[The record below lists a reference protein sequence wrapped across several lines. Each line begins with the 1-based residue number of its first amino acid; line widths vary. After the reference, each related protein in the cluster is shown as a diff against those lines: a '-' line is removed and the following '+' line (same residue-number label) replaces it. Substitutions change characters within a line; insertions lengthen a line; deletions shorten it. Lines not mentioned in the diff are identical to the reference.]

1 MKKEYMKPTMIVVK
15 LQAGAILGTGSE
27 GQSVYGGEGASGESQ
42 LSRRSG
48 WDDDDDD
55 DDDE

>member
-15 LQAGAILGTGSE
+15 LQAGGLLNEPSATA
-27 GQSVYGGEGASGESQ
+27 VYGDEGASGSSQ

-48 WDDDDDD
+48 WDDDD
-55 DDDE
+55 E